1 MKAPT
6 KELQRSLSPDD
17 VLKMLAEGNERFSKN
32 ERAND
37 DLLEQVEATKGGQA
51 PLAAVVGCIDSR
63 VAPEYVFDQAIGA
76 IFSARL
82 AGNVINEDVLGSL
95 EFSCKVAGAKVV
107 LVLGHARCGAVMGA
121 CDGVRLG
128 NLTLLLARIAQ
139 SVDKAMPDLPAD
151 RRNSENA
158 EFVQAVGK
166 QNVQVGVDEIRKH
179 SEILA
184 AMEANGEIKIVGAY
198 YDVATGKVEFLD

>member
-6 KELQRSLSPDD
+6 KELQQSLSPDD
-17 VLKMLAEGNERFSKN
+17 VLKMLREGNERFAKN

-37 DLLEQVEATKGGQA
+37 DLLAQVEATKGGQA

-139 SVDKAMPDLPAD
+139 SVDKTMPDLPAD
-151 RRNSENA
+151 QRTSENA

-166 QNVQVGVDEIRKH
+166 QNVAVGVDEIRKH